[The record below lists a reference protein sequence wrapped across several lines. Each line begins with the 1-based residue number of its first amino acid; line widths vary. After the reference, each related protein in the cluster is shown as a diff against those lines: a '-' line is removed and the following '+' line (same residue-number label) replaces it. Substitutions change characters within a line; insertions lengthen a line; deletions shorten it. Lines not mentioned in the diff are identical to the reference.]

1 MQNEDLF
8 SASNNAYKKAPLA
21 ERLRPRKLSQFV
33 GQEHLVGEGKI
44 LSRAVEKGE
53 LFSFVFWGPPGCG
66 KTTLANILAAETD
79 YSFVGLSAVLSGVKE
94 LKEEI
99 HQAKERLNFHGK
111 RTLLF
116 IDEIHRFNKA
126 QQDALLPHVER
137 GTVTFIGATTEN
149 PSFEVI
155 APLLSRSKVLLLK
168 PLTFDNIKKI
178 VLNALNDNEYGF
190 GDRKIT
196 ISDDALQFLVDG
208 AFGDARKAL
217 NTLEIAV
224 GLLKQGNIELDD
236 IETAYQKKQLYYDK
250 NADAHYDTISAFI
263 KSMRGSDPDAA
274 LYYLARML
282 ESGEDPLFIARR
294 MVIFASEDI
303 GNADPRAL
311 MVANAVVEAVKFV
324 GLPEGRINL
333 AHGVTYLSVAPKSN
347 ASYMGIEN
355 ALADVKKHGTLPIP
369 LHIRNAPTRL
379 MKELGYG
386 KNYEYAHSQ
395 SDKIPTHSHLP
406 DELVGR
412 EYYSPTSEGLEEQIK
427 SRLEIIKRKRNFSQH
442 DE

>member
-1 MQNEDLF
+1 MQNDDLF
-8 SASNNAYKKAPLA
+8 SVSNNVLRRAPLA

-44 LSRAVEKGE
+44 LTRAVEKGE

-66 KTTLANILAAETD
+66 KTTLANILANETD

-99 HQAKERLNFHGK
+99 QKAKDGLNFHGK

-126 QQDALLPHVER
+126 QQDALLPHVEK
-137 GTVTFIGATTEN
+137 GIVTFIGATTEN

-155 APLLSRSKVLLLK
+155 APLLSRTKVLLLK
-168 PLTFDNIKKI
+168 PLTFEDIKKI
-178 VLNALNDNEYGF
+178 VLNALNDNEYGV
-190 GDRKIT
+190 GDSKIS
-196 ISDDALQFLVDG
+196 INEDALQFLVDG

-224 GLLKQGNIELDD
+224 GLSKQSCIELND

-274 LYYLARML
+274 LYYLARMI
-282 ESGEDPLFIARR
+282 EAGEDPLFIARR
-294 MVIFASEDI
+294 IVVFASEDI
-303 GNADPRAL
+303 SNADPRAL
-311 MVANAVVEAVKFV
+311 MVANAVAEAVKFV
-324 GLPEGRINL
+324 GLPEARINL
-333 AHGVTYLSVAPKSN
+333 AHGVTYLSVATKSN
-347 ASYMGIEN
+347 ASYMGIEG
-355 ALADVKKHGTLPIP
+355 AIEDVKKFGPLQIP
-369 LHIRNAPTRL
+369 LHIRNAPTKL
-379 MKELGYG
+379 MGDLGYG

-395 SDKIPTHSHLP
+395 EDKIPNHSHLP
-406 DELVGR
+406 EELKSK
-412 EYYSPTSEGLEEQIK
+412 EYYTPTSQGLEEQIK
-427 SRLEIIKRKRNFSQH
+427 TRLELIRRKRNK
-442 DE
+442 E

>member
-1 MQNEDLF
+1 MQNDDLF
-8 SASNNAYKKAPLA
+8 SVSNNVLKRAPLA
-21 ERLRPRKLSQFV
+21 ERLRPKRLSQFV

-44 LSRAVEKGE
+44 LTKAVEKGE

-66 KTTLANILAAETD
+66 KTTLANILAEETD

-94 LKEEI
+94 LKDEI
-99 HQAKERLNFHGK
+99 QKAKERVNFHGK

-137 GTVTFIGATTEN
+137 GVVTFIGATTEN

-155 APLLSRSKVLLLK
+155 APLLSRTKVLLLK
-168 PLTFDNIKKI
+168 PLTFEDIKKI
-178 VLNALNDNEYGF
+178 VINALNDNEYGF
-190 GDRKIT
+190 GDRKTT
-196 ISDDALQFLVDG
+196 INEDALQFLVDG

-224 GLLKQGNIELDD
+224 GLSNQSYIELND

-274 LYYLARML
+274 LYYLARMI

-294 MVIFASEDI
+294 MVIFASEDV

-311 MVANAVVEAVKFV
+311 MVANAVAEAVKFV
-324 GLPEGRINL
+324 GLPEARINL

-355 ALADVKKHGTLPIP
+355 ALADVKKHGTLSIP
-369 LHIRNAPTRL
+369 LHIRNAPTKL

-386 KNYEYAHSQ
+386 KNYEYAHSE
-395 SDKIPTHSHLP
+395 SDKIPSHSHLP
-406 DELVGR
+406 EELIGR
-412 EYYSPTSEGLEEQIK
+412 EYYVPTSEGLEEQIK
-427 SRLEIIKRKRNFSQH
+427 ARLELIRRKRNK
-442 DE
+442 E

>member
-1 MQNEDLF
+1 MQNDDLF
-8 SASNNAYKKAPLA
+8 SVSNNVLKRAPLA
-21 ERLRPRKLSQFV
+21 EKLRPRKLSQFV

-44 LSRAVEKGE
+44 LRMAVEKGE

-66 KTTLANILAAETD
+66 KTTLANILAEATD

-94 LKEEI
+94 LKEDI
-99 HQAKERLNFHGK
+99 QKAKDRLNFHGK

-126 QQDALLPHVER
+126 QQDALLPHVEK
-137 GTVTFIGATTEN
+137 GVVTFIGATTEN

-155 APLLSRSKVLLLK
+155 APLLSRTKVLLLK
-168 PLTFDNIKKI
+168 PLTFEDIKKI
-178 VLNALNDNEYGF
+178 VINAMNDNEYGF

-196 ISDDALQFLVDG
+196 INENALQFLVDG

-224 GLLKQGNIELDD
+224 GLLKQNYIELND

-274 LYYLARML
+274 LYYLARMI

-303 GNADPRAL
+303 SNADPRAL
-311 MVANAVVEAVKFV
+311 TIANAVAEAVKFV
-324 GLPEGRINL
+324 GMPEARINL

-355 ALADVKKHGTLPIP
+355 ALADVKKHGTLSIP
-369 LHIRNAPTRL
+369 FHIRNAPTKL
-379 MKELGYG
+379 MKELGHG
-386 KNYEYAHSQ
+386 KDYEYAHSQ
-395 SDKIPTHSHLP
+395 GDKIPTHSHLP
-406 DELVGR
+406 NELVGR
-412 EYYSPTSEGLEEQIK
+412 EYYVPTAEGLEEQIK
-427 SRLEIIKRKRNFSQH
+427 ARLEAIRIKRNFSQH
-442 DE
+442 NK

>member
-8 SASNNAYKKAPLA
+8 SISNNAFKKVPLA
-21 ERLRPRKLSQFV
+21 ERLRPKKLSQFV

-53 LFSFVFWGPPGCG
+53 LFSLVFWGPPGCG
-66 KTTLANILAAETD
+66 KTTLANIIAQETD
-79 YSFVGLSAVLSGVKE
+79 YSFVSTSAVLSGVKE

-99 HQAKERLNFHGK
+99 QGAKDRLNFHGK

-126 QQDALLPHVER
+126 QQDALLPHVEN

-155 APLLSRSKVLLLK
+155 APLLSRTKVLLLK
-168 PLTFDNIKKI
+168 PLNFEDIKKI
-178 VLNALNDNEYGF
+178 VLNGLNDTEFGF
-190 GDRKIT
+190 GDKKIT
-196 ISDDALQFLVDG
+196 IREDALQFLVEG
-208 AFGDARKAL
+208 SFGDARKAL

-224 GLLKQGNIELDD
+224 SLSKNSYLELND
-236 IETAYQKKQLYYDK
+236 IETAYQKKQIYYDK

-282 ESGEDPLFIARR
+282 EAGEDPLFIARR

-303 GNADPRAL
+303 SNADPRAL
-311 MVANAVVEAVKFV
+311 MIANSVAEAVKFV
-324 GLPEGRINL
+324 GLPEARINL

-347 ASYMGIEN
+347 ASYMGIEK
-355 ALADVKKHGTLPIP
+355 ALEDVRKYGALQIP
-369 LHIRNAPTRL
+369 LHIRNAPTKL
-379 MKELGYG
+379 MKEFGYG

-395 SDKIPTHSHLP
+395 EDKIPTHSHLP
-406 DELVGR
+406 EELVDR
-412 EYYSPTSEGLEEQIK
+412 EYYSPTSQGLEEQIK
-427 SRLEIIKRKRNFSQH
+427 ARLEFIKQKRNK
-442 DE
+442 